1 MRMKDKNRFK
11 LDVVRLLLSLACLV
25 LGIAVLWAN
34 DRKPEENGNVPEETK
49 QEEKAPEIVT
59 IVVSEEL
66 VPDEEDQTALPGG
79 IIIAAGE
86 PAEVQPIQEAPKEAE
101 EPKDPPALVE
111 GTDLTDPDKV
121 PEYEED
127 PKPAEKPDDTVV
139 SRPPQDDGHP
149 GQIYIEGFGWI
160 DHGGPNVSIDAND
173 MYMNGNHIGDM

>member
-1 MRMKDKNRFK
+1 MRMKDKKRLK
-11 LDVVRLLLSLACLV
+11 LDVIRLLLSLVCLI
-25 LGIAVLWAN
+25 LGIAVLWVN
-34 DRKPEENGNVPEETK
+34 RQKPEEVGNEPEETR
-49 QEEKAPEIVT
+49 QEASAPEIMT

-66 VPDEEDQTALPGG
+66 APEEDDQVATPGG

-101 EPKDPPALVE
+101 EPSDPPALAE
-111 GTDLTDPDKV
+111 GTDLTNPDKV
-121 PEYEED
+121 PEYAED
-127 PKPAEKPDDTVV
+127 PKPTEKPDDTVV
-139 SRPPQDDGHP
+139 TRPSQDDGHP